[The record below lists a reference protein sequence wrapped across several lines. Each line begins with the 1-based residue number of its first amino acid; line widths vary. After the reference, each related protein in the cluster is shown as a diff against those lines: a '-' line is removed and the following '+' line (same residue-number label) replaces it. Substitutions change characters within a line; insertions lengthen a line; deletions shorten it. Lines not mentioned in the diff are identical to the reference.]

1 MADYINPT
9 AIRPEYGFKPEGF
22 LAGMH
27 YDRDRRRY
35 EDVSS
40 LQDYMMKNQA
50 VESGGKLQDYLSDA
64 PVREAKRAS
73 EIATSNATASTIGA
87 TKREELTKLRQ
98 GNKLDAG
105 LMASKITEA
114 IAKAEAA
121 KDTTSMQKLQHGAA
135 VARLL
140 SDAVK
145 GGGPTALAEVMR
157 KLESSNADPR
167 IIEWFKNSGTPEG
180 LMERVDMLNNA
191 FLQASQQYR
200 STMDANKATIAS
212 RESEGAKD
220 RGNQMAIAQLKKK
233 DAVRSIDQLLQD
245 SLKLKDKERA
255 GAYTFIMNHP
265 DATPQQ
271 QAAAQRGYTEAV
283 KAMNLTAPK
292 EGAEAMRDA
301 KGNVILPGERRA
313 TYGGDPGPG
322 DRDQSKDK
330 FVKGKK
336 YTDANGNSA
345 VYEGDGKWRPE

>member
-9 AIRPEYGFKPEGF
+9 AIRPENGWKPQGF
-22 LAGMH
+22 LGGM
-27 YDRDRRRY
+27 YNSRDRQRY

-40 LQDYMMKNQA
+40 LQDYMMKNSA
-50 VESGGKLQDYLSDA
+50 IESGNKLSDYAADA
-64 PVREAKRAS
+64 PVRESKRLS
-73 EIATSNATASTIGA
+73 DIATNTATARTIGA
-87 TKREELTKLRQ
+87 QKAGELEKL
-98 GNKLDAG
+98 GLENKLSSAT
-105 LMASKITEA
+105 MASKITEA

-135 VARLL
+135 IARLL

-220 RGNQMAIAQLKKK
+220 RGNQMAIAQLKQK
-233 DAVRSIDQLLQD
+233 DKLKSIDQMLQEVV
-245 SLKLKDKERA
+245 KLSPDKQIGYYDQVIA
-255 GAYTFIMNHP
+255 DG
-265 DATPQQ
+265 DATLAQKEKARTGK
-271 QAAAQRGYTEAV
+271 AAAV
-283 KAMNLTAPK
+283 KALNLN
-292 EGAEAMRDA
+292 A
-301 KGNVILPGERRA
+301 KTDDPILPGLPPSTRRR
-313 TYGGDPGPG
+313 YGDGPG
-322 DRDQSKDK
+322 SE
-330 FVKGKK
+330 
-336 YTDANGNSA
+336 S
-345 VYEGDGKWRPE
+345 DGTPTVIDFNKLNR